1 MAEMTL
7 EEAQNK
13 IFDVDKLSDAEIL
26 RMNKLLQAE
35 SSKEGATE
43 DDKTATDIVATE
55 MQTRLEAYSK
65 LDSFE
70 LGDLDNVIA
79 MAGAVSSFSAQ
90 ADMAKEVLAKAQA
103 QKASLTPEQLNEA
116 ALEAMMKD
124 PSYSKEDL
132 DVALD
137 AGVAYEQEILKNREQ
152 EATQQQTAEN
162 VQPESQTASNETE
175 DKVEDTTAEENKDDK
190 EEEVTPTP
198 QEEEALEAVENT
210 PEDQAELNKFDK
222 EAGIDKVTQE
232 QLEKNDQIM
241 DNMPHPLALDANG
254 NLVNKEF
261 ADEVTALKNLTITD
275 DNGKDLSEEEQN
287 SARSDLIYAAQ
298 LEAET
303 YARAA
308 GNGNPEDVQ
317 KLYYSHF
324 KEALQR
330 NVVAA
335 AYATDFKKGMTKEQ
349 ISEKFAQTVNNPQK
363 ASRSAVRA
371 VTANSSAG
379 ATKLKDRIKA
389 KFKSIPAVQK
399 MEAKINAFDAA
410 MTEKY
415 GKKYLTAKRYAN
427 AAWKSVKNVA
437 IYTAIGSMSG
447 PAAPFAM
454 AAFAVKSA
462 YDSTKSLQE
471 EAKKNNMSFWQY
483 AKANK
488 GKVALSFTMS
498 GLAMAGAALGMGA
511 GGQEL
516 AVRLQPALRTA
527 SRVLSVGSKAVPA
540 MVNTVKA
547 GWKRYVSK
555 NTEGAKADWEKAKEG
570 WSRTVEAAIG
580 IAAGSALTAG
590 IAEAKAD
597 TVDGVTGESPHVP
610 TPDSQQMTPEE
621 MSQTLAHMGLSPDA
635 IAQMDPQAMQAYINM
650 HPQDFEAAQ
659 EVMQDKD
666 HDGISD
672 VYDDDHG
679 QGWATANE
687 TQLGRLMDA
696 DPAKVNALLGGTDY
710 SSSQLREMM
719 ENGQFNDEQLKAIH
733 GLASKEFDAEGHI
746 IDADLKEYYENL
758 AKEAAAKEAAAQE
771 AAAQEEPQQMEDPLT
786 NVKDQEPVYYQP
798 EAPQMSPE
806 EQRAYDEILKI
817 ISKGEDMNN
826 PEVRASVEGLAKS
839 HLQDILDARDR
850 GDNLAI
856 AEKITALHN
865 QGEEQEL
872 AAATRENED
881 DGRRMRHAKEDV
893 IEAKS
898 KLDAAKEA
906 LAQDPN
912 NEKLQKEVAKLEQK
926 FDKESLDLEQREIK
940 EARSD
945 LKDQIKQDEKAFDN
959 RNKAHET
966 IEQNFGISEF
976 DVNKKLAEMG
986 VNVNNLPEDKST
998 LSQEAQDLL
1007 NIRDMYQQAH
1017 QNEADLQ
1024 NRIQENE
1031 QLRED
1036 LKNLEKESKADE
1048 KAVKRGEGLSIEAEE
1063 RLPGQSNV
1071 VNSELLHSVQDV
1083 LNPQQEA
1090 EQPQFAPVNEAEN
1103 KGMENP
1109 PVYQPEERTVEASA
1123 EHQTEKVE
1131 EKVATQEAPAEEK
1144 TAEKTENSEIK
1155 EKEEKI
1161 RNAARIVGMRN
1172 GLDGEKLQE
1181 FIEHEVE
1188 IRTPHE
1194 QQPSQEPV
1202 AAEKPERHT
1211 IESKMG
1217 NVFYS
1222 IDENGGIKMEQYMNH
1237 YAGNSEDRITHAELS
1252 NDIQDH
1258 KYGENRNN
1266 FSRAQRMSSDLNADV
1281 AMGYKMVYDDIQ
1293 ARLANGENIP
1303 NADKAIQN
1311 MEKSLGRMG
1320 LKLDEKG
1327 ELTAINNQSDTVAYK
1342 KLMESK
1348 SR

>member
-35 SSKEGATE
+35 SSKEGATQ
-43 DDKTATDIVATE
+43 DDKTAAEIVTTE
-55 MQTRLEAYSK
+55 MQSRLEAYSK

-162 VQPESQTASNETE
+162 VQPESQTAANETE
-175 DKVEDTTAEENKDDK
+175 DKVEDTTAEENKEDKVDETTAEENKEDK
-190 EEEVTPTP
+190 EDEVALTP
-198 QEEEALEAVENT
+198 EEEQAIEAVENT

-275 DNGKDLSEEEQN
+275 DKGKDLSEEEQN

-308 GNGNPEDVQ
+308 GNGNPEDVK

-335 AYATDFKKGMTKEQ
+335 AYASDFKKGMTKEQ
-349 ISEKFAQTVNNPQK
+349 ISEKFAQAVNNPQK
-363 ASRSAVRA
+363 TSRSAVMA

-415 GKKYLTAKRYAN
+415 GKKYVTAKRYAK
-427 AAWKSVKNVA
+427 AAWKSIKNVA
-437 IYTAIGSMSG
+437 VYSAIGAMSG

-511 GGQEL
+511 GGQEV
-516 AVRLQPALRTA
+516 AARLQPALRTA

-540 MVNTVKA
+540 MVDTVKA
-547 GWKRYVSK
+547 GWKRFVSK
-555 NTEGAKADWEKAKEG
+555 DKEGAKADWDKAKEG

-597 TVDGVTGESPHVP
+597 TVDGVTGESPHAP

-621 MSQTLAHMGLSPDA
+621 MSHTLAHMGLSPDA
-635 IAQMDPQAMQAYINM
+635 IAQMDPQAMQNYINM
-650 HPQDFEAAQ
+650 HPQEFDAAQ

-666 HDGISD
+666 NDGISD
-672 VYDDDHG
+672 VYDADRG

-710 SSSQLREMM
+710 SSAQLREMM
-719 ENGQFNDEQLKAIH
+719 ENGQFNDEQLKDIH
-733 GLASKEFDAEGHI
+733 GLATREFDAEGHI
-746 IDADLKEYYENL
+746 IDAELKEYYENL
-758 AKEAAAKEAAAQE
+758 AKAAAAKEAHIDE
-771 AAAQEEPQQMEDPLT
+771 GDNKEPDNKQPENNQPE
-786 NVKDQEPVYYQP
+786 NKEP

-806 EQRAYDEILKI
+806 DQRAYDEILKI

-826 PEVRASVEGLAKS
+826 PEVRASVEGLAQS
-839 HLQDILDARDR
+839 HLQDIKDALAK
-850 GDNLAI
+850 GDNLAV

-940 EARSD
+940 EARSE

-959 RNKAHET
+959 RNKAYET

-976 DVNKKLAEMG
+976 DVNKNLAAMG
-986 VNVNNLPEDKST
+986 ININNLPEDTST
-998 LSQEAQDLL
+998 LPPEAQNLL

-1071 VNSELLHSVQDV
+1071 VNSELLHSVQDMM
-1083 LNPQQEA
+1083 NPQQEA
-1090 EQPQFAPVNEAEN
+1090 QPAEN
-1103 KGMENP
+1103 
-1109 PVYQPEERTVEASA
+1109 
-1123 EHQTEKVE
+1123 
-1131 EKVATQEAPAEEK
+1131 TQEAQ
-1144 TAEKTENSEIK
+1144 TTEHKATKPSAGRVVSEL
-1155 EKEEKI
+1155 
-1161 RNAARIVGMRN
+1161 RGTVSPTS
-1172 GLDGEKLQE
+1172 
-1181 FIEHEVE
+1181 HSEVKQ
-1188 IRTPHE
+1188 TTLNT
-1194 QQPSQEPV
+1194 QTMVQT
-1202 AAEKPERHT
+1202 KG
-1211 IESKMG
+1211 K
-1217 NVFYS
+1217 
-1222 IDENGGIKMEQYMNH
+1222 
-1237 YAGNSEDRITHAELS
+1237 ELS
-1252 NDIQDH
+1252 
-1258 KYGENRNN
+1258 
-1266 FSRAQRMSSDLNADV
+1266 
-1281 AMGYKMVYDDIQ
+1281 
-1293 ARLANGENIP
+1293 
-1303 NADKAIQN
+1303 
-1311 MEKSLGRMG
+1311 
-1320 LKLDEKG
+1320 
-1327 ELTAINNQSDTVAYK
+1327 
-1342 KLMESK
+1342 
-1348 SR
+1348 